1 MTIKFVRWLAFSKN
15 SPRLRQTSWCWPQIS
30 LNAATLVRY
39 QSSSQAGLWI
49 YTSWLNAIY
58 SSTPRDPGVNDYMV
72 FNHDPY
78 TLRSRAWSIQPKFQP
93 VRPGKEDHLKRW
105 TRFFETFPVGLNRSI
120 EFGWMDRAPRLATTR
135 PNPFWKPWPAVE
147 LKKVLSVTQHSF
159 IFWA

>member
-1 MTIKFVRWLAFSKN
+1 MTITFVRWLAFSKN

-39 QSSSQAGLWI
+39 QSSSEAGLWI
-49 YTSWLNAIY
+49 YNSWLNAIY

-72 FNHDPY
+72 FNHDSY

-105 TRFFETFPVGLNRSI
+105 TRFSVGLNRSI

-147 LKKVLSVTQHSF
+147 LKKVLSVTKHSF
-159 IFWA
+159 VFWA

>member
-1 MTIKFVRWLAFSKN
+1 MTITFVRWLAFSKN

-105 TRFFETFPVGLNRSI
+105 TRFSKLFRLDWTDPLSLVEWIAPLGLLQLDLTLSENL
-120 EFGWMDRAPRLATTR
+120 DRQSS
-135 PNPFWKPWPAVE
+135 WK
-147 LKKVLSVTQHSF
+147 KF
-159 IFWA
+159 